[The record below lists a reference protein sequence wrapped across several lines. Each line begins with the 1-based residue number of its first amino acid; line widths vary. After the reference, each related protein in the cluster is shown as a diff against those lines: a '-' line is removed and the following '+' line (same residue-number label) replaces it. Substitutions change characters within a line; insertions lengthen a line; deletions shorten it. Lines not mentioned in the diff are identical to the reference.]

1 MKKTLLLFIL
11 SLLCNINL
19 VSAKE
24 KGKLDI
30 YYIDTFGDFLSEK
43 VTIEDEIGTSFNI
56 SPIEIEGYSLVR
68 VDGTESG
75 IFQENPQELYY
86 MYDLNE
92 YLQADNVLTGIEK
105 FPDLNLYTLGFLV
118 LILIILRTILWKR
131 K

>member
-1 MKKTLLLFIL
+1 MKIMLFFIL

-43 VTIEDEIGTSFNI
+43 VTIEDEIGASFNI

-75 IFQENPQELYY
+75 TFQENPQELYY

-118 LILIILRTILWKR
+118 LILIILRTIL
-131 K
+131 

>member
-1 MKKTLLLFIL
+1 MKKTLFFIL

-43 VTIEDEIGTSFNI
+43 VTIEDEIGASFNI

-68 VDGTESG
+68 VDGTES
-75 IFQENPQELYY
+75 Y
-86 MYDLNE
+86 
-92 YLQADNVLTGIEK
+92 
-105 FPDLNLYTLGFLV
+105 FPRKSA
-118 LILIILRTILWKR
+118 RTILHVWFKWISTSRQRPNRYWKISWP
-131 K
+131 

>member
-1 MKKTLLLFIL
+1 MKKTLFFIL

-43 VTIEDEIGTSFNI
+43 VTIEDEIGASFNI
-56 SPIEIEGYSLVR
+56 SPIEIDGYSLVR

-75 IFQENPQELYY
+75 TFQENPQELYY

>member
-1 MKKTLLLFIL
+1 MKKMLFFIL

-30 YYIDTFGDFLSEK
+30 YYINTFGDFLSEK

-75 IFQENPQELYY
+75 TFQENPQELYY

-118 LILIILRTILWKR
+118 LILIILRTIL
-131 K
+131 

>member
-1 MKKTLLLFIL
+1 MKKTLFFIL

-30 YYIDTFGDFLSEK
+30 YYINTFGDFLSEK

-56 SPIEIEGYSLVR
+56 STIEIEGYFLVS

-75 IFQENPQELYY
+75 TFQENPQELYY

-105 FPDLNLYTLGFLV
+105 FPDFNLYTLGFLI

>member
-1 MKKTLLLFIL
+1 MKKTLFFIL

-43 VTIEDEIGTSFNI
+43 VTIEDEIGASFNI

-75 IFQENPQELYY
+75 TFQENPQELYY

-105 FPDLNLYTLGFLV
+105 FPDFNLYTLGFLV

>member
-1 MKKTLLLFIL
+1 MKKTLFFIL

-43 VTIEDEIGTSFNI
+43 ITIEDEIGTSFSI

>member
-1 MKKTLLLFIL
+1 MKKTLFFIL

-43 VTIEDEIGTSFNI
+43 VTIEDEIGASFNI

-75 IFQENPQELYY
+75 AFQENPQELYY

>member
-1 MKKTLLLFIL
+1 MKKMLFFIL

-43 VTIEDEIGTSFNI
+43 VTIEDEIGASFNI
-56 SPIEIEGYSLVR
+56 SPIEIDGYSLVR

>member
-1 MKKTLLLFIL
+1 MKKMLFFIL

-24 KGKLDI
+24 KGTLDI

-43 VTIEDEIGTSFNI
+43 VTSEDEIGASFNI

-75 IFQENPQELYY
+75 TFQENPQELYY

>member
-1 MKKTLLLFIL
+1 MKKTLFFIL

-19 VSAKE
+19 VSTKE

-30 YYIDTFGDFLSEK
+30 YYINTFGDFLSEK

-56 SPIEIEGYSLVR
+56 SPIEIEGYFLVR

-75 IFQENPQELYY
+75 TFQENPQELYY

-105 FPDLNLYTLGFLV
+105 FPDFNLYTLGFLI

>member
-1 MKKTLLLFIL
+1 MKKMLFFIL

-30 YYIDTFGDFLSEK
+30 YYIDNFGDFLSEK
-43 VTIEDEIGTSFNI
+43 VTIEDEIGASFNI

-75 IFQENPQELYY
+75 TFQENPQELYY

>member
-1 MKKTLLLFIL
+1 MKKMLFFIL

-43 VTIEDEIGTSFNI
+43 VTIEDEIGASFNI

>member
-1 MKKTLLLFIL
+1 MKKMLFFIL

-75 IFQENPQELYY
+75 TFQENPQELYY

-118 LILIILRTILWKR
+118 LILIILRTIL
-131 K
+131 

>member
-1 MKKTLLLFIL
+1 MKKTLFFIL

-30 YYIDTFGDFLSEK
+30 YYINTFGDFLSEK

-75 IFQENPQELYY
+75 IFQETPQELYY

>member
-1 MKKTLLLFIL
+1 MKKTLFFIL

-30 YYIDTFGDFLSEK
+30 YYINTFGDFLSEK

-56 SPIEIEGYSLVR
+56 SPIEIEGYFLVR
-68 VDGTESG
+68 VDGNESG
-75 IFQENPQELYY
+75 TFQENPQELYY

-105 FPDLNLYTLGFLV
+105 FPDFNLYTLGFLI

>member
-1 MKKTLLLFIL
+1 MKKTLFFIL

-30 YYIDTFGDFLSEK
+30 YYINTFGDFLSEK

-75 IFQENPQELYY
+75 TFQENPQELYY

-105 FPDLNLYTLGFLV
+105 FPELNLYTLGFLV

>member
-1 MKKTLLLFIL
+1 MKKPLFFIL

-30 YYIDTFGDFLSEK
+30 YYINTFGDFLSEK

-56 SPIEIEGYSLVR
+56 SPIEIEGYFLVR

-75 IFQENPQELYY
+75 TFQENPQELYY

-105 FPDLNLYTLGFLV
+105 FPDFNLYTLGFLI

>member
-1 MKKTLLLFIL
+1 MKKTLFFIL

-19 VSAKE
+19 VRAKE

-30 YYIDTFGDFLSEK
+30 YYINTFGDFLSEK

-92 YLQADNVLTGIEK
+92 YLQANNVLTGIEK
-105 FPDLNLYTLGFLV
+105 FPELNLYTLGFLV

>member
-1 MKKTLLLFIL
+1 MKKTLFFIL

-30 YYIDTFGDFLSEK
+30 YYINTFGDFLSEK

-56 SPIEIEGYSLVR
+56 SPMEIEGYFLVR

-75 IFQENPQELYY
+75 TFQENPQELYY

-105 FPDLNLYTLGFLV
+105 FPDFNLYTLGFLI

>member
-1 MKKTLLLFIL
+1 MKKMLFFIL

-43 VTIEDEIGTSFNI
+43 VTIEDEIGASFNI

-75 IFQENPQELYY
+75 AFQENPQELYY

-118 LILIILRTILWKR
+118 LILIILRTIL
-131 K
+131 

>member
-1 MKKTLLLFIL
+1 MKKMLFFIL

-43 VTIEDEIGTSFNI
+43 VTIEDEIGAYFNI

-75 IFQENPQELYY
+75 AFQENPQELYY

>member
-1 MKKTLLLFIL
+1 MKKMLFFIL

-43 VTIEDEIGTSFNI
+43 VTIEDEIGASFNI
-56 SPIEIEGYSLVR
+56 SPKEIEGYSLVR

-75 IFQENPQELYY
+75 AFQENPQELYY

-118 LILIILRTILWKR
+118 LILIILRTIL
-131 K
+131 

>member
-1 MKKTLLLFIL
+1 MKKMLFFIL

-43 VTIEDEIGTSFNI
+43 VTIEDEIGASFNI

-68 VDGTESG
+68 VDGAESG
-75 IFQENPQELYY
+75 TFQENPQELYY

>member
-1 MKKTLLLFIL
+1 MKKTLFFIL

-30 YYIDTFGDFLSEK
+30 YYINTFGDFLSEK

-75 IFQENPQELYY
+75 TFQENPQELYY

-105 FPDLNLYTLGFLV
+105 FPELNLYTLGFLV
-118 LILIILRTILWKR
+118 LILIILRTIL
-131 K
+131 

>member
-1 MKKTLLLFIL
+1 MKKMLFFIL

-75 IFQENPQELYY
+75 TFQENPQELYY

>member
-1 MKKTLLLFIL
+1 MKKMLFFIL

-75 IFQENPQELYY
+75 AFQENPQELYY

>member
-1 MKKTLLLFIL
+1 MKKTLFFIL

-30 YYIDTFGDFLSEK
+30 YYINTFGDFLSEK

-75 IFQENPQELYY
+75 IFQETPQELYY

-105 FPDLNLYTLGFLV
+105 FPELNLYTLGFLV
-118 LILIILRTILWKR
+118 LILIILRTIL
-131 K
+131 

>member
-1 MKKTLLLFIL
+1 MKKTLFFIL

-43 VTIEDEIGTSFNI
+43 VTIEDEIGASFNI
-56 SPIEIEGYSLVR
+56 SPLEIDGYSLVR

-75 IFQENPQELYY
+75 TFQENPQELYY

>member
-1 MKKTLLLFIL
+1 MKKTLFFIL

-30 YYIDTFGDFLSEK
+30 YYINTFGDFLSEK
-43 VTIEDEIGTSFNI
+43 VTIEDETGTSFNI

-75 IFQENPQELYY
+75 TFQENPQELYY

>member
-1 MKKTLLLFIL
+1 MKKTLFFIL

-30 YYIDTFGDFLSEK
+30 YYINIFGDFLSEK

-56 SPIEIEGYSLVR
+56 SPIEIEGYFLVR

-75 IFQENPQELYY
+75 TFQENPQELYY

-105 FPDLNLYTLGFLV
+105 FPDFNLYTLGFLI

>member
-1 MKKTLLLFIL
+1 MKKTLFFIL

-118 LILIILRTILWKR
+118 LILIILRTIL
-131 K
+131 

>member
-1 MKKTLLLFIL
+1 MKKMLFFIL

-43 VTIEDEIGTSFNI
+43 VTIEDEIGASFNI

-75 IFQENPQELYY
+75 TFQENPQELYY

-118 LILIILRTILWKR
+118 LILIILRTIL
-131 K
+131 

>member
-1 MKKTLLLFIL
+1 MKKTLFFIL

-30 YYIDTFGDFLSEK
+30 YYINTFGDFLSEK

-56 SPIEIEGYSLVR
+56 SPIEIEGYFLVR

-75 IFQENPQELYY
+75 TFQENPQELYY

-105 FPDLNLYTLGFLV
+105 FPDFNLYTLGFLI
-118 LILIILRTILWKR
+118 LILITLRTILWKR